1 MRQID
6 RPPSLAEAV
15 LERLRADIVRG
26 DLPLGQL
33 LSERVLAE
41 KMGVSKTPVREALAQ
56 LRSEGLVRIVPQ
68 RGAFVFSLS
77 ASEVRAIC
85 EYRLVLETAALKL
98 TMAREPKALADDLAR
113 VINRM
118 ERARKA
124 GDREAYLNADT
135 AFHAAFFEHCG
146 NSYFS
151 EVIRASRRQD
161 CCLADPPGDEAAPY
175 REIIR
180 RAPRD
185 DGIVAARRTRPS
197 AARARHPHRP
207 HEIHLCRR
215 HRRHRGC
222 GRAPLTRLR
231 DSRQSSSCN
240 SAHGPD
246 AGRRR
251 KPLTANGVSG
261 LTLGV
266 DLHSNGYGQS
276 PFTVAITHAE
286 HLGPRGI
293 TQPPICC

>member
-124 GDREAYLNADT
+124 GRSRGV
-135 AFHAAFFEHCG
+135 FERG
-146 NSYFS
+146 Y
-151 EVIRASRRQD
+151 RLSRR
-161 CCLADPPGDEAAPY
+161 
-175 REIIR
+175 
-180 RAPRD
+180 
-185 DGIVAARRTRPS
+185 VFRT
-197 AARARHPHRP
+197 
-207 HEIHLCRR
+207 
-215 HRRHRGC
+215 
-222 GRAPLTRLR
+222 LR
-231 DSRQSSSCN
+231 QF
-240 SAHGPD
+240 
-246 AGRRR
+246 
-251 KPLTANGVSG
+251 L
-261 LTLGV
+261 L
-266 DLHSNGYGQS
+266 
-276 PFTVAITHAE
+276 
-286 HLGPRGI
+286 
-293 TQPPICC
+293 